1 MDGTHARTA
10 SAQLG
15 LTEPT
20 DNQQAVQD
28 SPALRLAGTSAYKG
42 IHPGDERLGALRDA
56 CCLLARIKAE
66 AQALEAR
73 AEQGRGDP
81 MTIASGR
88 SGLQLAAERLEA
100 MIRELDEAVLLE
112 IEQPVGAQA

>member
-10 SAQLG
+10 STQLG

-20 DNQQAVQD
+20 SNQQVVQD
-28 SPALRLAGTSAYKG
+28 SPGLRLAGTSAYKG
-42 IHPGDERLGALRDA
+42 IDPTDERLGALRDA

-66 AQALEAR
+66 AAALEVR
-73 AEQGRGDP
+73 ADQGRGDP
-81 MTIASGR
+81 MTVASGR

-112 IEQPVGAQA
+112 IEQPIGAQS

>member
-20 DNQQAVQD
+20 NNPQAVQD
-28 SPALRLAGTSAYKG
+28 SPALRLAGTSAYKS
-42 IHPGDERLGALRDA
+42 IDPTDERLGALRDA
-56 CCLLARIKAE
+56 CCLLARIKDE
-66 AQALEAR
+66 AAALELR
-73 AEQGRGDP
+73 AEHGRGDP

-88 SGLQLAAERLEA
+88 SGLQLAADRLEA

-112 IEQPVGAQA
+112 IEQPVGAKS

>member
-20 DNQQAVQD
+20 NNPQAVQD

-42 IHPGDERLGALRDA
+42 IDPTDERLGALRDA
-56 CCLLARIKAE
+56 CCLLARIKDE
-66 AQALEAR
+66 AAALELR

-81 MTIASGR
+81 MIIASGR
-88 SGLQLAAERLEA
+88 SGLQLAADRLEA

-112 IEQPVGAQA
+112 IEQPVGAKA

>member
-20 DNQQAVQD
+20 NNPQAVQD

-42 IHPGDERLGALRDA
+42 IDPTDERLGALRDA
-56 CCLLARIKAE
+56 CCLLARIKDE
-66 AQALEAR
+66 AAALDLR

-88 SGLQLAAERLEA
+88 SGLQLAADRLEA

-112 IEQPVGAQA
+112 IEQPVGAKA

>member
-10 SAQLG
+10 SPQLG

-20 DNQQAVQD
+20 SNLQDVQE
-28 SPALRLAGTSAYKG
+28 SPALRLAGTSAYQG
-42 IHPGDERLGALRDA
+42 IDPADERLGALRDA
-56 CCLLARIKAE
+56 CCLLARIRAE
-66 AQALEAR
+66 AAALDAR

-88 SGLQLAAERLEA
+88 SGLQMAADRLEA

-112 IEQPVGAQA
+112 IEQPAGAEA